1 MAKKLTTLGKTV
13 GNLGRLSCSLSLLLG
28 AQMSFA
34 TGITMITSELVPLAI
49 NAEGDVL
56 CKSRYSENST
66 GAHRLMPTNYGLCL
80 VKNGEVEPVPES
92 DIHFA
97 PDFSEASAVG
107 EYRKMER
114 QFKAVTFTAHDPL
127 VEDFYEDLV
136 AEGFRKI
143 DLADYQLMPAFSV
156 QSFKDRW
163 KVDYVTQEQV
173 ALYSRDTPQ
182 IYGDYDANAPF
193 LKASLRYQINDQIWL
208 QYEDCP
214 DDMSLDCDQY
224 DLMSPEFYYADYGDE
239 LEAEELEEGAEIS
252 GPTPYEWK
260 QKVTSIIFLPEI

>member
-1 MAKKLTTLGKTV
+1 
-13 GNLGRLSCSLSLLLG
+13 
-28 AQMSFA
+28 
-34 TGITMITSELVPLAI
+34 MILWWKI
-49 NAEGDVL
+49 
-56 CKSRYSENST
+56 
-66 GAHRLMPTNYGLCL
+66 
-80 VKNGEVEPVPES
+80 
-92 DIHFA
+92 
-97 PDFSEASAVG
+97 
-107 EYRKMER
+107 
-114 QFKAVTFTAHDPL
+114 
-127 VEDFYEDLV
+127 FYEDLV